1 MNLRPSSSTSDRGK
15 VSAAVVSPRFP
26 GLTAY
31 QIRPGLP
38 TRDSALYN
46 IAMSAHGFADFLE
59 QLQAQGRLLRKDA
72 PIPRHEIG
80 DQLADS
86 GPIAT
91 LLTQVGDAPTPLIL
105 GVFSSF
111 ESILQAFRTSNF
123 EEASVRVGELASGP
137 KGGTWLERLGANRV
151 APTQRF
157 QPKVVRTGPSQQIIR
172 LGRDVD
178 LRDLPLPLFFADEQ
192 FPALTAGRLLTKRP
206 SDDRLHVGRYDFRV
220 VDSNRLAACW
230 APSSEPAGL
239 LTEYRRQGERMP
251 VAVAFGG
258 EPVDL
263 LAAMAPL
270 PPSVDVLEWT
280 GGLRG
285 APCELVAGRSVGFP
299 VPADAEL
306 VIEGTIDPSE
316 PFVDPGSGLDEMG
329 QPRPLRPGAVVQV
342 EAVTHRPTPLFP
354 ALLPEEKGL
363 IHRALGRIFLPWLRQ
378 ELPAL
383 VDLEFPDFGGDRVW
397 AFASIDPT
405 YPGQA
410 SQFAHAFW
418 GLTSML
424 PVRYLVIV
432 GDRVD
437 VHNPKEVWQ
446 AVATHAVPASDVRL
460 ADVPPD
466 AFLRDPLPGRMVLDA
481 TRSCP

>member
-1 MNLRPSSSTSDRGK
+1 
-15 VSAAVVSPRFP
+15 
-26 GLTAY
+26 
-31 QIRPGLP
+31 
-38 TRDSALYN
+38 
-46 IAMSAHGFADFLE
+46 MSAHGFADFLE
-59 QLQAQGRLLRKDA
+59 QLQAQGRLLRKDD
-72 PIPRHEIG
+72 PVPRHEIG
-80 DQLADS
+80 NRLAQS
-86 GPIAT
+86 EPIAT
-91 LLTQVGDAPTPLIL
+91 LLTHVDNAQMPLIL
-105 GVFSSF
+105 GVFSSI
-111 ESILQAFRTSNF
+111 ESILQAFRSSNF
-123 EEASVRVGELASGP
+123 EEAAVRVGELASDS
-137 KGGTWLERLGANRV
+137 KGGTWLERLGANRA
-151 APTQRF
+151 APAQRF
-157 QPKVVRTGPSQQIIR
+157 QPKFVRTGPSQQIVR

-178 LRDLPLPLFFADEQ
+178 LRDLPAPLFFAREQ
-192 FPALTAGRLLTKRP
+192 FPALTAGRLLAKRP
-206 SDDRLHVGRYDFRV
+206 GDDRLHVGRYDLRV

-230 APSSEPAGL
+230 DPSSEPARL
-239 LTEYRRQGERMP
+239 LTEFRRRGEKMP
-251 VAVAFGG
+251 VALAFGG

-270 PPSVDVLEWT
+270 APSVDVLEWT

-285 APCELVAGRSVGFP
+285 VPCELVAGRSVGFP

-306 VIEGTIDPSE
+306 VIEGNIDPSE
-316 PFVDPGSGLDEMG
+316 SFVDPGSGLDEMG
-329 QPRPLRPGAVVQV
+329 QPRPLRPGPLVQV

-363 IHRALGRIFLPWLRQ
+363 IHHALGRIFLPWLRR

-405 YPGQA
+405 YSGQA
-410 SQFAHAFW
+410 AQFAHAFW

-424 PVRYLVIV
+424 SVRYLVIV
-432 GDRVD
+432 DDRVD
-437 VHNPKEVWQ
+437 VHAPEEVWQ

-481 TRSCP
+481 TRSRPPR